1 MNVPFSRKKYESR
14 FWTIS
19 SSAKRKSMRKNLIE
33 ELLKEP
39 KIEEINLVDN
49 DQNQPESKEAQK

>member
-1 MNVPFSRKKYESR
+1 
-14 FWTIS
+14 
-19 SSAKRKSMRKNLIE
+19 MRKNLIE

-49 DQNQPESKEAQK
+49 DQNQPESKEVHK